1 MALDLLV
8 LSGEIMSSQLNEQ
21 QKEAIKQTQGPS
33 MIIAGPGSGK
43 TFVIVEKVL
52 NLVKSGIPQ
61 SSILCMTFT
70 GKAAG
75 EMKLRLEK
83 HGILDTKINT
93 FHAFT
98 KEILEDN
105 FIESGLGK
113 STKIFKKT
121 SQLVWCIRNTD
132 KFDFNT
138 DYLDLGNNQIRTYA
152 AILKAISSFKE
163 EITTPQEL
171 EKYIDSNLKKLCKAE
186 QDDVEVQ
193 KELKFYH
200 RLNEFNKVYK
210 AYEDYREE
218 KNLIDY
224 DDMITKAI
232 ELLRKDPA
240 VLQNYLDK
248 FKYILV
254 DEFQDNNY
262 SQLQLV
268 KILAK
273 AGNITVV
280 GDDDQCIMRFQG
292 AHFGIFKDF
301 EETYSGFKK
310 IELSRNYRS
319 TKNIVKLANQLLDP
333 VKQRERKSPY
343 SDEEDGDLVN
353 VVRTPTDNGEVEF
366 TVKTIRSLIDKPL
379 KRRDGTTSP
388 ITYKDIAILSRRKVE
403 GQKFTKSLRSFG
415 IPATFV
421 GETNIFTSPAI
432 LDLFSFLKI
441 ANSPTTTGAEI
452 YRLLKSHGTSDQNIA
467 VLTNAAHKKARHV
480 YAGEQDLVL
489 ETMRDYDKF
498 DITQKSEIVELIE
511 QIDKVLGLTAHAAI
525 SELVYKIMFNI
536 SDLYKKSVNSDKA
549 YDKKNILLLN
559 KFYEI
564 AQEFQDIYPTSPLS
578 EFLEHIEII
587 SEFEIE
593 IEDIILEDTVNV
605 LTMHKSKG
613 KQFPIVFVTDL
624 ADGKFPGNWRE
635 LPFTIP
641 TELMKGMD
649 RTADTGELH
658 IEEERRLLYVCMTRA
673 MNKLFLLYPKR
684 YTGNINEK
692 PPSQFLQEL
701 DYEKNPLIKLID
713 FDESDDLNMEAED
726 VIEREKSD
734 LQKEATSAINQSHLT
749 TAIHRIVE
757 LARLKHYEKQGNFEG
772 FEPETILKIDVSD
785 LDLSSEYAGIKQH
798 LINKETF
805 TLSPSSIKAY
815 EDCPLKF
822 KYQKI
827 MRVPQPASIA
837 TDLGTVIHA
846 VAEDMADEK
855 AKGKKLTKKK
865 GMEKLK
871 EKWIFRSYQNQ
882 TDENRALGRAEQM
895 IDTYLKWEDETK
907 NTLVD
912 AEIPFEVKI
921 GEITF
926 TGRIDRLEKNP
937 DGKYEVVDFKSG
949 SSVKSKNK
957 AKIDPQLNIYA
968 KAVEKM
974 KGELPVKASLFYVE
988 KDRMVEY
995 PVTKESVDD
1004 AIGPIMEMTK
1014 EILKENFEP
1023 TPSYQACKFCS
1034 YQSICDAKMVNE

>member
-1 MALDLLV
+1 
-8 LSGEIMSSQLNEQ
+8 MSFQLNEQ
-21 QKEAIKQTQGPS
+21 QKTAIEQIQGSS
-33 MIIAGPGSGK
+33 MIVAGPGSGK

-70 GKAAG
+70 EKAAG
-75 EMKLRLEK
+75 EMKQRLEK
-83 HGILDTKINT
+83 HGVLDAKINT
-93 FHAFT
+93 FHAFA

-105 FIESGLGK
+105 FIESGLGR

-138 DYLDLGNNQIRTYA
+138 DYLDLGNNQVRIYTS
-152 AILKAISSFKE
+152 ILEAISSYKE
-163 EITTPQEL
+163 EMISPPEL
-171 EKYIDSNLKKLCKAE
+171 QDYIDSNLKKLSKADQE
-186 QDDVEVQ
+186 DSEVQ
-193 KELKFYH
+193 KQLKFY
-200 RLNEFNKVYK
+200 RRQDEFNKVYK
-210 AYEDYREE
+210 AYEAYREE
-218 KNLIDY
+218 KNLIDF
-224 DDMITKAI
+224 DDMVTKAI
-232 ELLRKDPA
+232 ELLNKDS
-240 VLQNYLDK
+240 VILQNYLDK

-262 SQLQLV
+262 SQLGLV
-268 KILAK
+268 KILGQEK
-273 AGNITVV
+273 NVTVV

-292 AHFGIFKDF
+292 AYFGIFKDF
-301 EETYSGFKK
+301 EKTYSGFKK

-319 TKNIVKLANQLLDP
+319 TKNIVKIANQLLDP
-333 VKQRERKSPY
+333 IGQREKKSLY
-343 SDEEDGDLVN
+343 SEEEDGDLVN
-353 VVRTPTDNGEVEF
+353 VIRTPTDKGQVEF
-366 TVKTIRSLIDKPL
+366 VVKTIRSLIDKPI
-379 KRRDGTTSP
+379 KRRDGSTEP

-415 IPATFV
+415 IPATFL

-441 ANSPTTTGAEI
+441 ANSSTTTGAQI
-452 YRLLKSHGTSDQNIA
+452 YRLLKSHGISDQNIA

-480 YAGEQDLVL
+480 YAGEQDYVL
-489 ETMRDYDKF
+489 ETVRKYDEF
-498 DITQKSEIVELIE
+498 DITQKSEIAELVE
-511 QIDKVLGLTAHAAI
+511 QMDKVLQLTAHATI

-536 SDLYKKSVNSDKA
+536 SDLYKKSVNSEKA

-578 EFLEHIEII
+578 EFLKHIEII
-587 SEFEIE
+587 GEFEIE

-624 ADGKFPGNWRE
+624 ADGRFPGTWRE
-635 LPFTIP
+635 LPFTMP
-641 TELMKGMD
+641 TELMKGVD

-658 IEEERRLLYVCMTRA
+658 IEEERRLFYVSMTRA
-673 MNKLFLLYPKR
+673 MNELFLLYPKR

-692 PPSQFLQEL
+692 PPSQFLREL
-701 DYEKNPLIKLID
+701 EYEKNPLIKVID
-713 FDESDDLNMEAED
+713 FDESTDFNMEAED
-726 VIEREKSD
+726 VIEREKAEI
-734 LQKEATSAINQSHLT
+734 QKEATSAINQLHLT

-757 LARLKHYEKQGNFEG
+757 LARIKHYEKNGNFDG
-772 FEPETILKIDVSD
+772 FEPENALKIDVND
-785 LDLSSEYAGIKQH
+785 LDLSSEFAGIKKP
-798 LINKETF
+798 LINKEEF

-815 EDCPLKF
+815 EVCPLKF

-827 MRVPQPASIA
+827 MRVPQPAGVA
-837 TDLGTVIHA
+837 TDLGSVIHA
-846 VAEDMADEK
+846 VTEEMANEK
-855 AKGKKLTKKK
+855 AKGVKLTKEK
-865 GMEKLK
+865 GLAKLK

-882 TDENRALGRAEQM
+882 TDENKAMGRAEQM
-895 IDTYLKWEDETK
+895 IDAYLKWEGETK

-912 AEIPFEVKI
+912 TEIPFEVKI

-937 DGKYEVVDFKSG
+937 DGKFEVVDFKSG
-949 SSVKSKNK
+949 SSVISKNK

-968 KAVEKM
+968 KAVEKI

-988 KDRMVEY
+988 KDKMVEY
-995 PVTKESVDD
+995 PVTKESVNE
-1004 AIGPIMEMTK
+1004 ALEPIIEMTK

-1023 TPSYQACKFCS
+1023 TPSFQACKFCS
-1034 YQSICDAKMVNE
+1034 YQSICDAKIIDE

>member
-1 MALDLLV
+1 MT
-8 LSGEIMSSQLNEQ
+8 EELNEQ
-21 QKEAIKQTQGPS
+21 QRVAVEQIQGPS

-52 NLVKSGIPQ
+52 NLVKSDISQG
-61 SSILCMTFT
+61 SILCMTFT
-70 GKAAG
+70 EKAAG
-75 EMKLRLEK
+75 EMKHRLEK
-83 HGILDTKINT
+83 QGVLDTRVNT
-93 FHAFT
+93 FHSFA

-105 FIESGLGK
+105 FIESGLGRT
-113 STKIFKKT
+113 TKIFKKT

-138 DYLDLGNNQIRTYA
+138 DYLDLGNKQIRIFT
-152 AILKAISSFKE
+152 AILEAISSFKE
-163 EITTPQEL
+163 EIISPQEL
-171 EKYIDSNLKKLCKAE
+171 QDYVKSNLKKLNKADQE
-186 QDDVEVQ
+186 DIEIQRQ
-193 KELKFYH
+193 LKFYH
-200 RLNEFNKVYK
+200 RLGEFNKVYK

-218 KNLIDY
+218 KNLIDF

-232 ELLRKDPA
+232 ELLRKDKV

-268 KILAK
+268 KMLGQEK
-273 AGNITVV
+273 NITVV

-292 AHFGIFKDF
+292 AYFGIFKDF
-301 EETYSGFKK
+301 EKTYPGFKK

-319 TKNIVKLANQLLDP
+319 TKNIVKTANQLLEP
-333 VKQRERKSPY
+333 IKEREKKSLY
-343 SDEEDGDLVN
+343 SDEEDGDQVQ
-353 VVRTPTDNGEVEF
+353 VIRTPTDKGEVEF
-366 TVKTIRSLIDKPL
+366 VVKTIRSLIDKPL
-379 KRRDGTTSP
+379 KRRDGSTEP
-388 ITYKDIAILSRRKVE
+388 ISYKDIAILSRRKVE

-415 IPATFV
+415 ISATFV

-441 ANSPTTTGAEI
+441 ANSPTTSGAEV
-452 YRLLKSHGTSDQNIA
+452 YRLLKSHGTTDQNIA

-480 YAGEQDLVL
+480 YAGEQDFVL
-489 ETMRDYDKF
+489 DTLREYDKF
-498 DITQKSEIVELIE
+498 EIKQKAEIAELIE
-511 QIDKVLGLTAHAAI
+511 QIDKVLQLTSHATI

-536 SDLYKKSVNSDKA
+536 SDLYKKSVNSEKIQ
-549 YDKKNILLLN
+549 DKKNILLLN

-578 EFLEHIEII
+578 EFLKHIEIVG
-587 SEFEIE
+587 EFEIE
-593 IEDIILEDTVNV
+593 IEDIILENTVNV
-605 LTMHKSKG
+605 STMHKSKG

-624 ADGKFPGNWRE
+624 AEGRFPGGWRE
-635 LPFTIP
+635 LQFTVPI
-641 TELMKGMD
+641 ELMKGVD
-649 RTADTGELH
+649 RTIDTEELH
-658 IEEERRLLYVCMTRA
+658 IEEERRLLYVSMTRA

-692 PPSQFLQEL
+692 PASQFLQEL
-701 DYEKNPLIKLID
+701 DYEKNPLIKLVD
-713 FDESDDLNMEAED
+713 FDESAEFNMEVED
-726 VIEREKSD
+726 VIEREKSE
-734 LQKEATSAINQSHLT
+734 LQREATSAINQSHLT

-757 LARLKHYEKQGNFEG
+757 LARLTHYEKHGNFDG
-772 FEPETILKIDVSD
+772 FEPENVLKIDVND
-785 LDLSSEYAGIKQH
+785 LDLSYEVAGIKQP
-798 LINKETF
+798 LINKEDF

-827 MRVPQPASIA
+827 MRVPQPASVA

-846 VAEDMADEK
+846 VTEDMAKDK
-855 AKGKKLTKKK
+855 AKGEKLTKEK

-871 EKWIFRSYQNQ
+871 DKWIFRSYQNQ
-882 TDENRALGRAEQM
+882 TDENNAVGRAEQM
-895 IDTYLKWEDETK
+895 IETYVNWEEQTK
-907 NTLVD
+907 NTLVGT
-912 AEIPFEVKI
+912 EIPFEIKI

-937 DGKYEVVDFKSG
+937 NGKYEVVDFKSG

-957 AKIDPQLNIYA
+957 AKVDPQLNIYA

-974 KGELPVKASLFYVE
+974 KGELPAKASLFYVE
-988 KDRMVEY
+988 KNKMVEY
-995 PVTKESVDD
+995 PVSRESVDE
-1004 AIGPIMEMTK
+1004 AIEGIIEMTK
-1014 EILKENFEP
+1014 EILKENFKA
-1023 TPSYQACKFCS
+1023 TPSFQACKFCS
-1034 YQSICDAKMVNE
+1034 YQSICDAKIIDE